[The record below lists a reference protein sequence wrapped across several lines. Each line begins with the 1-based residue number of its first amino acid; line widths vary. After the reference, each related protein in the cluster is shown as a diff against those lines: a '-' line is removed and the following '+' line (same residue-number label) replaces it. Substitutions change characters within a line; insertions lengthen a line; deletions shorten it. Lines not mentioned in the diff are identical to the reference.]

1 MATDATVDI
10 TTASRTLGLSV
21 EALRKRLQR
30 GAARG
35 YKANDGTWRVFL
47 DDPTDNEPGPDN
59 AANGNGGKSPG
70 VGGPSTGSAG
80 LAAEVSALREDVRIL
95 KSHLGDLRRALEETV
110 SGHTSGPAVP
120 SLASPARDDGPVL
133 EQPAIASG
141 DGQSANVDTDIPAP
155 PDFGDAAPWIDA
167 DTAGW
172 DMDEVGDEVGDE
184 AGDGAKNETD
194 GVASGDDPFAIGSI
208 RPSQPMADPM
218 ANGLDEA
225 QIRRLIED
233 SVDEKLKPALEVLRE
248 ALLAMRKS
256 R

>member
-35 YKANDGTWRVFL
+35 YKASDGTWRVFL
-47 DDPTDNEPGPDN
+47 DGDPSGDSEGAPPGAGALSAG
-59 AANGNGGKSPG
+59 AAASSSGSLSGGA
-70 VGGPSTGSAG
+70 AG

-110 SGHTSGPAVP
+110 SGHAASPAVP
-120 SLASPARDDGPVL
+120 SLASPTRQDGPVL
-133 EQPAIASG
+133 EQPSVPSG
-141 DGQSANVDTDIPAP
+141 EQQPDARDPDMAAA
-155 PDFGDAAPWIDA
+155 PDFGPNSGSGPDSGDESPWTDA
-167 DTAGW
+167 DTNGW
-172 DMDEVGDEVGDE
+172 DIGDAPDDYG
-184 AGDGAKNETD
+184 
-194 GVASGDDPFAIGSI
+194 DPFA
-208 RPSQPMADPM
+208 PAQDPGASPI
-218 ANGLDEA
+218 ANPIPDIAPAGLDDAE
-225 QIRRLIED
+225 IRRMID
-233 SVDEKLKPALEVLRE
+233 DKVDEKLKPALEVLRE